1 MTEAVEADTAGRAA
15 PDALAAGEPKARFA
29 AFRHVHARRF
39 ILSGTIAMMGD
50 NIEHVISY
58 WVMWQLFHSPLL
70 AGFAVVSHWLPHLF
84 LSVWFGGLADKY
96 DCRRIIQIAQAAF
109 ITASLGW
116 GVLFVAGIL
125 EPWHCCV
132 LLVIHGLASA
142 IWHPADQMMLYD
154 IVGPKELP
162 SAVRLNSTGRNVGM
176 LLGPLVGATLLL
188 TVGPNLGMFLN
199 VLCFLPMLIVL
210 IRMPFTGHTRVA
222 AAPKVRLRPLE
233 AIAEIARV
241 RHNVP
246 IMTMIVLSGST
257 SLLIGV
263 ALAPLMPEFAEQLG
277 GSNAGLAYS
286 LLMAATAAGAVL
298 GGVLLE
304 TSRSFRPSVRVAV
317 VATLAYGV
325 AVVVFALSQNYL
337 LSLLALLVGGVLNLV
352 SSSTAQT
359 IVQLEAPPAER
370 GRVIGLY
377 GMASMGLRAG
387 GGVTIGV
394 LGAWL
399 GIQWAVGAAGIVLSL
414 VAAVMLALVWVKRTS
429 LRPDSLRGQPTA
441 GS

>member
-1 MTEAVEADTAGRAA
+1 MTDATTPDTAETVL
-15 PDALAAGEPKARFA
+15 PAGDQKARFA
-29 AFRHVHARRF
+29 AFRHPHARRF
-39 ILSGTIAMMGD
+39 ILSGTVAMMGD

-199 VLCFLPMLIVL
+199 VLCFLPMVIVL
-210 IRMPFTGHTRVA
+210 IRMPYTGHTRVA
-222 AAPKVRLRPLE
+222 AAPKVRLRLGE
-233 AIAEIARV
+233 AFAEIARV

-246 IMTMIVLSGST
+246 IMSMIVLSGST

-263 ALAPLMPEFAEQLG
+263 ALAPLMPDFAAQLG
-277 GSNAGLAYS
+277 GANAGAAYS

-304 TSRSFRPSVRVAV
+304 SSRRFRPTVRVAA
-317 VATLAYGV
+317 VATLAYGLV
-325 AVVVFALSQNYL
+325 IVVFALSHNYL
-337 LSLLALLVGGVLNLV
+337 LSLLALLVGGVVNLV

-359 IVQLEAPPAER
+359 IVQLEAPPEER

-387 GGVTIGV
+387 SGVTIGV
-394 LGAWL
+394 LGAWI
-399 GIQWAVGAAGIVLSL
+399 GIQWAVGAAGIALCL
-414 VAAVMLALVWVKRTS
+414 VAAVMLLVLWAKRV
-429 LRPDSLRGQPTA
+429 PAAPAVA
-441 GS
+441 G